1 MKALVMSLVILG
13 NVVAATAQSSIH
25 VDTLLPIAR
34 IAGARPRCFVVPEY
48 EGYRRPWVFIG
59 ARYDTS
65 LVAKEWKI
73 WRFRTEQDTVHDT
86 VSISNYP
93 QRTLLDANG
102 DGHRD
107 FYDTLLVLGTGSG
120 WQPDTLALPA
130 NLDKRTV
137 SDLNADGYDDLIMHY
152 QGDSVRIYWGD
163 SALPLRESS
172 LIIKPDPGDS
182 PTWTSN
188 LGIRVIDRLQGAP
201 ALLTSYDLDLSGGTD
216 VRVQWQNWNMW
227 KVNATDVEQRVDTIR
242 IDTSWWSFVFA
253 RETWIGP
260 IPTLNRGGAWLG
272 MRYGEWISFDT
283 TGQLAREENARDTL
297 VLGSSP
303 IAASLLL
310 PLNHPPTLDS
320 TLVLYVSTGNVLS
333 VSEWLTPA
341 DVIPSETRA
350 YYLTPQTI
358 YTTKIEQLVMWP
370 DMTGDSIPEL
380 AVRRIPDGRPATVMD
395 YCFEIYDIAGAMVS
409 SVVMPRDNEPDIDVT
424 VRDGRIVWST
434 AAGDRVSVRVH
445 DATGRLLE
453 AMSAP
458 TSELAAT
465 GIDLGNRGRG
475 LRLVELV
482 DGMGHVR
489 RMTVLVQ

>member
-1 MKALVMSLVILG
+1 
-13 NVVAATAQSSIH
+13 
-25 VDTLLPIAR
+25 
-34 IAGARPRCFVVPEY
+34 
-48 EGYRRPWVFIG
+48 
-59 ARYDTS
+59 
-65 LVAKEWKI
+65 
-73 WRFRTEQDTVHDT
+73 VHDT

-172 LIIKPDPGDS
+172 LIINPDHANHEQDAGFGKNPRIEIVD
-182 PTWTSN
+182 
-188 LGIRVIDRLQGAP
+188 VLQGRP
-201 ALLTSYDLDLSGGTD
+201 MILTVHDVDLNLNNGDDGKYKHWMGWKIDVSDVAQRSGTLNVDRSMWHDSYW
-216 VRVQWQNWNMW
+216 VWEHV
-227 KVNATDVEQRVDTIR
+227 A
-242 IDTSWWSFVFA
+242 
-253 RETWIGP
+253 P
-260 IPTLNRGGAWLG
+260 IPVINRSQAWVG
-272 MRYGEWISFDT
+272 HRYRDWVAYDT
-283 TGQLAREENARDTL
+283 TGRVLLEEQAPDTL

-380 AVRRIPDGRPATVMD
+380 AVRRIPDGRPDTVMD

-409 SVVMPRDNEPDIDVT
+409 SVVMPRDNEPDADVT

-434 AAGDRVSVRVH
+434 ASGDRVSVRVH

-453 AMSAP
+453 TKSAP
-458 TSELAAT
+458 TSELTTT
-465 GIDLGNRGRG
+465 GIELGDRGRG

>member
-1 MKALVMSLVILG
+1 MRALVMSLVILG
-13 NVVAATAQSSIH
+13 NVVTAAAQSSIH

-65 LVAKEWKI
+65 LVAKEWRI

-130 NLDKRTV
+130 NRDKRTV

-152 QGDSVRIYWGD
+152 QGDSVRVYWGD

-172 LIIKPDPGDS
+172 LIINPDPGRPSSMVDRPS
-182 PTWTSN
+182 IAVVDIMQTTPNVLTKYNVDHGDGTDPRVQFEIWSCWKLNAADVAQHTDTLRVDLMRWKRHFARDTW
-188 LGIRVIDRLQGAP
+188 IP
-201 ALLTSYDLDLSGGTD
+201 ALP
-216 VRVQWQNWNMW
+216 
-227 KVNATDVEQRVDTIR
+227 TI
-242 IDTSWWSFVFA
+242 
-253 RETWIGP
+253 
-260 IPTLNRGGAWLG
+260 NRDDAWVG
-272 MRYGEWISFDT
+272 MRYDEWIAFDT
-283 TGQLAREENARDTL
+283 TGTVVDEPDAPDTL